1 MAQLSSIPPIS
12 EFSMGKWRLQWLGRI
27 NRNDNVQFEP
37 TIEVIL
43 QSISNP
49 TEKPTTKNIG
59 VGQLPLLTIGSIW
72 HDQKKTNTHSGE
84 LTTLNNIHINAQT
97 TKFFDSY
104 QHDVVVQKD
113 DMGNEKQVKKYVI
126 PPFSW
131 STKSPSYCMAIEYNN
146 DPYGIIIPCAEI
158 ARFYYCRSTD
168 LSLAAFNGV
177 YNSDLNKIVNLQETD
192 LTANPPS
199 IHLRKW
205 FANNDAW
212 VIGRILLSHE
222 AKQGVN
228 LIHKSIQAY
237 ASSNAMPAPF
247 KCDLPFVGDTT
258 LKARVHKVQ
267 LPGGSVR
274 YLVLELIQCSGAF
287 PYTDLEVGRDNP
299 GSGDKSADD
308 PETESDGTT
317 KPHWMRQGKP
327 KARNIP
333 MQSQEETNKNIG
345 SVDLPIEDLKPFTFL
360 LNKTLKIKDQNTTP
374 STHKTKKEPS
384 KETVVTQRGTGE
396 GKHGNSN
403 TQRTPITRVEGF
415 GADLDLVT
423 KVVALINAKD
433 DYGASLRWGGKMDI
447 TLAKAPNSRQ
457 WGYLDSDIQQ
467 KRQFV
472 VIDIVHGEKH
482 YSFVDV
488 ERRRDSNN
496 QDKEK
501 ISAAILYRK
510 DGMRVT
516 DDELLQVMQNFVRL
530 KGCWKSERMN
540 PETLVKKKETA
551 YGGTSVHCK
560 QLKHTWGDDAGK
572 LLKKLC

>member
-1 MAQLSSIPPIS
+1 MAQLSSIPPIA
-12 EFSMGKWRLQWLGRI
+12 EFPAGKWKLQWLGRI
-27 NRNDNVQFEP
+27 NRNDNVQTEP
-37 TIEVIL
+37 TIEVSL
-43 QSISNP
+43 QSLDDKDEVIINR
-49 TEKPTTKNIG
+49 NIG
-59 VGQLPLLTIGSIW
+59 VGQLPLLTIGSVW
-72 HDQKKTNTHSGE
+72 ENSVKTNDAFGRVV
-84 LTTLNNIHINAQT
+84 TLSNILINDRQT
-97 TKFFDSY
+97 KIFNIRKSLSDTEMKFI
-104 QHDVVVQKD
+104 
-113 DMGNEKQVKKYVI
+113 I
-126 PPFSW
+126 PRSEWPVLS
-131 STKSPSYCMAIEYNN
+131 SNCVALEYNN

-168 LSLAAFNGV
+168 LSLAAFNGA
-177 YNSDLNKIVNLQETD
+177 YKLDLNKIINPAETTLD
-192 LTANPPS
+192 SNPPS

-212 VIGRILLSHE
+212 VIGRILLSPI

-228 LIHKSIQAY
+228 YIHNSIQAY
-237 ASSNAMPAPF
+237 RSNSNQQNTETPAPF
-247 KCDLPFVGDTT
+247 KCNFPFVGTTT
-258 LKARVHKVQ
+258 LKARVHETKA
-267 LPGGSVR
+267 PDGSVR
-274 YLVLELIQCSGAF
+274 YVVLELIQCSGAF
-287 PYTDLEVGRDNP
+287 PYSDLEVGRDNP

-308 PETESDGTT
+308 LDPESDGTE

-327 KARNIP
+327 KALNIP
-333 MQSQEETNKNIG
+333 LQSQQETNKSMC
-345 SVDLPIEDLKPFTFL
+345 SVDLPIEDLNPFTFL

-374 STHKTKKEPS
+374 STHKTKKDLG
-384 KETVVTQRGTGE
+384 KEIVVTKRGTGE
-396 GKHGNSN
+396 GKHGKSD

-415 GADLDLVT
+415 GADLDLIT
-423 KVVALINAKD
+423 KVIALIQAKD
-433 DYGASLRWGGKMDI
+433 DYGASLRWSGKMDV

-457 WGYLDSDIQQ
+457 WGYLDSDIRQ

-472 VIDIVHGEKH
+472 VIDIVHVEKH

-530 KGCWKSERMN
+530 KGCWKSERTN

-551 YGGTSVHCK
+551 YGGTNVHCK
-560 QLKHTWGDDAGK
+560 QLKHTWGDDA
-572 LLKKLC
+572 KKLCDKLASHQLNL

>member
-1 MAQLSSIPPIS
+1 MAQVPFIPPID
-12 EFSMGKWRLQWLGRI
+12 EFPMGKWKLQWLGRI
-27 NRNDNVQFEP
+27 NRNDNVQTEP
-37 TIEVIL
+37 TIEVSL
-43 QSISNP
+43 QSLEDTS
-49 TEKPTTKNIG
+49 KSPTTVDIG

-72 HDQKKTNTHSGE
+72 ENKIKTHNVIGD
-84 LTTLNNIHINAQT
+84 LITLPNIVINDSK
-97 TKFFDSY
+97 TKIFNIRKSLSDTEMKFI
-104 QHDVVVQKD
+104 
-113 DMGNEKQVKKYVI
+113 I
-126 PPFSW
+126 PRSEW
-131 STKSPSYCMAIEYNN
+131 AVLSSNCLAIEYNN

-168 LSLAAFNGV
+168 LSLAAFNGA
-177 YNSDLNKIVNLQETD
+177 YKLEMNKVINLAETNLD
-192 LTANPPS
+192 SNPPS

-212 VIGRILLSHE
+212 VIGRILLSPT

-228 LIHKSIQAY
+228 YIHNSIQAY
-237 ASSNAMPAPF
+237 RSNNNLQNTETPAPF
-247 KCDLPFVGDTT
+247 KCNIPFMGATT
-258 LKARVHKVQ
+258 LKARVHKTKA
-267 LPGGSVR
+267 PDGSVR
-274 YLVLELIQCSGAF
+274 YLVLELIQCSGDF
-287 PYTDLEVGRDNP
+287 PYSDLEVGRDNP
-299 GSGDKSADD
+299 GHGDNTDD
-308 PETESDGTT
+308 DTEVDTDGTT
-317 KPHWMRQGKP
+317 EPHWLRRGNP
-327 KARNIP
+327 KSRNIP
-333 MQSQEETNKNIG
+333 MQSQQETNKNIG

-360 LNKTLKIKDQNTTP
+360 LNKTLKIKEQNTTP

-415 GADLDLVT
+415 GADLDLVI
-423 KVVALINAKD
+423 KVVALINAKEG
-433 DYGASLRWGGKMDI
+433 YGASLRWSGKVDV

-457 WGYLDSDIQQ
+457 WGYLDSDIKQ

-472 VIDIVHGEKH
+472 VIDIAHGSKH

-516 DDELLQVMQNFVRL
+516 DDELLQVMRNFVRL

-540 PETLVKKKETA
+540 PETKVKKKETA
-551 YGGTSVHCK
+551 YGGTNVHCK
-560 QLKHTWGDDAGK
+560 QLKHTWGDDANS
-572 LLKKLC
+572 LLKKLTSF

>member
-1 MAQLSSIPPIS
+1 MAQLSSIPAIAEFPI
-12 EFSMGKWRLQWLGRI
+12 GKWRLQWLGRI
-27 NRNDNVQFEP
+27 NRNDNVQTEP

-43 QSISNP
+43 HPIGN
-49 TEKPTTKNIG
+49 EKQKPITPLIG

-72 HDQKKTNTHSGE
+72 ENKYKIAETSGDIISIPSININQH
-84 LTTLNNIHINAQT
+84 TTDIIDAWEHFPNDKN
-97 TKFFDSY
+97 
-104 QHDVVVQKD
+104 
-113 DMGNEKQVKKYVI
+113 KYII
-126 PPFSW
+126 PPYEW
-131 STKSPSYCMAIEYNN
+131 STKSPTHCLAIHYNN
-146 DPYGIIIPCAEI
+146 DPYGIIIPCAEL

-168 LSLAAFNGV
+168 LSLAAFNGI
-177 YNSDLNKIVNLQETD
+177 YNSELHKIVNPQETD

-205 FANNDAW
+205 FSNKDAW

-228 LIHKSIQAY
+228 LIYKSIQAY
-237 ASSNAMPAPF
+237 ASNKGMPAPF
-247 KCDLPFVGDTT
+247 KCDLPFFGNTT
-258 LKARVHKVQ
+258 LKARVHKIQ
-267 LPGGSVR
+267 LPNGDVR
-274 YLVLELIQCSGAF
+274 YLVLELIECGGVF
-287 PYTDLEVGRDNP
+287 PYSDLEVGRDNP
-299 GSGDKSADD
+299 GLGDKSADD
-308 PETESDGTT
+308 LEPESDGTT
-317 KPHWMRQGKP
+317 RPHWLRQGKP
-327 KARNIP
+327 KAHNIP
-333 MQSQEETNKNIG
+333 LQSQQETNKSICSVNI
-345 SVDLPIEDLKPFTFL
+345 PIEDLKPFTFL
-360 LNKTLKIKDQNTTP
+360 LNKTLKIKDQNITP
-374 STHKTKKEPS
+374 STHKTKKDLG
-384 KETVVTQRGTGE
+384 KQIVVTKRGTGE
-396 GKHGNSN
+396 GKHGKSD

-415 GADLDLVT
+415 GADLDLIT
-423 KVVALINAKD
+423 KAIALIQAND
-433 DYGASLRWGGKMDI
+433 DYGASLRWGGKMDV

-457 WGYLDSDIQQ
+457 WGYLDSDIRQ

-488 ERRRDSNN
+488 ERRRDSQN

-551 YGGTSVHCK
+551 YGGTSVNCK

-572 LLKKLC
+572 LLKKLTTNQS